1 MDKKRID
8 EKRAIGLLRQ
18 ALSEIPHLKELR
30 YHNQEFTLWFDKVR
44 DIIQA
49 GLDENDRQ
57 RFPSSLKVTITTGGH
72 LPSDD
77 DFQKLCLIQLQSCET
92 ALQSIIQKYEI
103 LEETTSTSKT
113 FREAVYPSDLPYDA
127 YKDIKAIISL
137 ATKKLM
143 VVDPYVDSTVVT
155 LLENVQPGVEIQV
168 LTRKM
173 QGDFQLAG
181 QKFKEQREKAQRGTL
196 AVRKSGK
203 LHDRFV
209 FADDKFFHLGASI
222 KDAGIKMCAMS
233 EFEDSDIR
241 SKLSETIS
249 GYWVEAEIVL

>member
-1 MDKKRID
+1 MHKKRID

-18 ALSEIPHLKELR
+18 ALNEIPHLKELR
-30 YHNQEFTLWFDKVR
+30 YANQEFTLWFDKVR

-57 RFPSSLKVTITTGGH
+57 RFPSSLKVTITTGGN

-77 DFQKLCLIQLQSCET
+77 EFQKLYLIQLQSCET
-92 ALQSIIQKYEI
+92 ALQSIVQKYEI
-103 LEETTSTSKT
+103 LEETTSASKT
-113 FREAVYPSDLPYDA
+113 LHEAVYPSDLPYNA

-143 VVDPYVDSTVVT
+143 VVDPYVDSTIVT
-155 LLENVQPGVEIQV
+155 LLENVKPGVGIQV

-181 QKFKEQREKAQRGTL
+181 QKFKEQRQKSQQGTL
-196 AVRKSGK
+196 EVRKSGK

-209 FADDKFFHLGASI
+209 FADGKSFHLGASI
-222 KDAGIKMCAMS
+222 KDAGTKMCAMS
-233 EFEDSDIR
+233 EFEDSDIK
-241 SKLSETIS
+241 SELSETIS
-249 GYWVEAEIVL
+249 GYWAEAEIVL